1 MNTFSSSQ
9 KVLLEVVLE
18 INIIILSTDSN
29 ALRQQDLALAVCVFN
44 QIHIRE
50 GMTLERSKNRKSLYL
65 IDKKNILFLI
75 LRNLAQSLQLHSIAA

>member
-9 KVLLEVVLE
+9 KVLLEVVVE

-29 ALRQQDLALAVCVFN
+29 ALRQQDPALVVCVFN

-50 GMTLERSKNRKSLYL
+50 GMALERSKNRKRLYL

-75 LRNLAQSLQLHSIAA
+75 LRNLAQGLQLHSIAV

>member
-9 KVLLEVVLE
+9 KVLFEVVVE

-50 GMTLERSKNRKSLYL
+50 GMTLKSRK
-65 IDKKNILFLI
+65 IEKVCT
-75 LRNLAQSLQLHSIAA
+75 

>member
-9 KVLLEVVLE
+9 KVLFEVVVE

-29 ALRQQDLALAVCVFN
+29 ALRQKDLALVVCVFN

-50 GMTLERSKNRKSLYL
+50 GMALERSKNRKRLYL

-75 LRNLAQSLQLHSIAA
+75 LRNLAQGLQLHSIAV

>member
-9 KVLLEVVLE
+9 KVLLEVVVE

-50 GMTLERSKNRKSLYL
+50 GMALKSRK
-65 IDKKNILFLI
+65 IEKVCT
-75 LRNLAQSLQLHSIAA
+75 